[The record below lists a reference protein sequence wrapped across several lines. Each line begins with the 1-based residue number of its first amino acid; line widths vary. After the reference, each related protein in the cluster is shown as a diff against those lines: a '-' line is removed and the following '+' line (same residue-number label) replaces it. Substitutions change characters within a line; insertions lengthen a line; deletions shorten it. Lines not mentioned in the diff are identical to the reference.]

1 MYYIF
6 KLKVLLLYQPKLETR
21 FNSKQVV
28 TALICRIR
36 FSPISGDNRVIY
48 SSNRGSRVQYC
59 VGGVYLLRLLATS
72 QHLYGALAVRDWSG
86 GIWAR
91 PGLCVGV
98 FPEYLVNLIL
108 FQCSFMSQCTQF
120 ISK

>member
-1 MYYIF
+1 MYYVF
-6 KLKVLLLYQPKLETR
+6 KLKVLSFHQLKLETR
-21 FNSKQVV
+21 FNSKLVV

-36 FSPISGDNRVIY
+36 FSPISGYTRVIY
-48 SSNRGSRVQYC
+48 SSNSVSRVLC
-59 VGGVYLLRLLATS
+59 RGVYLLQLLATS

-98 FPEYLVNLIL
+98 FPVYLAKLIL
-108 FQCSFMSQCTQF
+108 VQCNFTCERRQF
-120 ISK
+120 TLL